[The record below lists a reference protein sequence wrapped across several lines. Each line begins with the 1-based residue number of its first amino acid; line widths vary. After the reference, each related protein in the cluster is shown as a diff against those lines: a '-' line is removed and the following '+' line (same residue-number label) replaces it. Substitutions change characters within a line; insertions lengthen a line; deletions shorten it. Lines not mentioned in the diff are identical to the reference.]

1 MFETALNLNNLIIDI
16 PKELATFKIVK
27 TIRPIVCILSAVL
40 TAKDCRPNG
49 LYINDFNK
57 ISLLGMKL

>member
-1 MFETALNLNNLIIDI
+1 MIFPE
-16 PKELATFKIVK
+16 ELATFKIVK
-27 TIRPIVCILSAVL
+27 TIRPIVYILSAVL
-40 TAKDCRPNG
+40 TAKDCRPKG

>member
-1 MFETALNLNNLIIDI
+1 MIFPE
-16 PKELATFKIVK
+16 ELATFKIVK
-27 TIRPIVCILSAVL
+27 TIGPIVYILSAVL
-40 TAKDCRPNG
+40 TAKDWRPKR